1 MRPHRFAAVRRIAAP
16 CLTVLPNPRDKTMR
30 FISVTSLVLATTL
43 TGAVLFAAAPAQTLA
58 TKPSTRPAAAAPV
71 AAPIAAEVF
80 ELDSTHSKALF
91 RILHLGAGPFW
102 GRFNDVS
109 GTMTCADGKPEGVMF
124 DVTIKTDSVDTGT
137 EKLDAHLKSGDF
149 FNAKEHPALTFKSTS
164 IKKGPKDGWLE
175 VAGDLS
181 MNGVTKPVT
190 AMLEWTGTNDGPMG
204 RRAGYEATIN
214 IKRSDW
220 NVKYGVDKGMIG
232 DDVRII
238 VGLEGVAKK

>member
-1 MRPHRFAAVRRIAAP
+1 
-16 CLTVLPNPRDKTMR
+16 MR
-30 FISVTSLVLATTL
+30 FLSLTSLVIATSLA
-43 TGAVLFAAAPAQTLA
+43 GAAFAGASMLAAAPVQTPAAKPAVRPAAAPA
-58 TKPSTRPAAAAPV
+58 
-71 AAPIAAEVF
+71 AAEVF
-80 ELDSTHSKALF
+80 EIDGVHSKALF
-91 RILHLGAGPFW
+91 RIQHLGAGPFW
-102 GRFNDVS
+102 GRFNDVA

-124 DVTIKTDSVDTGT
+124 DVTIKTDSIDTGT

-164 IKKGPKDGWLE
+164 VKSGPKAGWLE
-175 VAGDLS
+175 VTGDLS

-204 RRAGYEATIN
+204 RRAGYEATFN

-232 DDVRII
+232 DDVRIV